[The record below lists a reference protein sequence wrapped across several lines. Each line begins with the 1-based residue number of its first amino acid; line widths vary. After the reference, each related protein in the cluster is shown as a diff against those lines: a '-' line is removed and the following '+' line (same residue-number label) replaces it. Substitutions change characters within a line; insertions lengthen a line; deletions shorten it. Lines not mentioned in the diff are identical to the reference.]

1 MRRSL
6 YLKLIG
12 GYLLF
17 GLLGFA
23 VIALF
28 SSHLTH
34 AYLVRQ
40 NAKTLYDEAVLMAD
54 SYEETGSFQTDLKTA
69 GTAAQLNLVSRF
81 IHSTIWITDD
91 KGRIV
96 LDSDNGTRNQTVISG
111 FDPAADSG
119 NYTIG
124 RYFGMFQEDM
134 LTVSAPITYRYR
146 PLGYIVIHQPMSYVM
161 ASTNEILN
169 IIYLTAGIL
178 FLLSLLI
185 LIIFTF
191 TVFRP
196 LKAVTRGAKE
206 FADGNLSYQIPLRS
220 DDEMGYLAKTLNY
233 MASEL
238 DKTEEYQKT
247 FIANVSHDFRS
258 PLTSIRG
265 YLEAIL
271 DGTIP
276 PDMTEK
282 YLKRVISEAN
292 RLHKLT
298 EGMLTLNSLDAKG
311 RMLRRSSFDI
321 NRTIK
326 DVCASNENACQQ
338 KNINFEL
345 TFAEETEPVYA
356 DYGQIQQV
364 LYNLIDNAIKFSN
377 QDGTIYISTTVRQK
391 KVYVSVKDT
400 GCGIPKGSLKK
411 IWDRFY
417 KSDSSRGKD
426 KSGTGLGLS
435 IVREIIQAHGETID
449 VISTEKIGSEFIFSL
464 PIAEQ
469 TTATGQTVPTS
480 HTT

>member
-28 SSHLTH
+28 SSRLTH
-34 AYLVRQ
+34 AYLVHQ

-54 SYEETGSFQTDLKTA
+54 AYEENGSFQTDLKTA
-69 GTAAQLNLVSRF
+69 GTAEQLQLVSRF

-96 LDSDNGTRNQTVISG
+96 LDSDGGRRNQASIEG
-111 FDPAADSG
+111 FDPAATPG

-124 RYFGMFQEDM
+124 RYYNLFPEDM
-134 LTVSAPITYRYR
+134 LTVSAPITYRYLT
-146 PLGYIVIHQPMSYVM
+146 LGYIIIHQPMSYVM

-185 LIIFTF
+185 LLIFTF

-196 LKAVTRGAKE
+196 LKAVTYGAKA
-206 FADGNLSYQIPLRS
+206 FADGNLSYQIPLRT

-238 DKTEEYQKT
+238 NKTEDYQKT

-276 PDMTEK
+276 PELTEK

-326 DVCASNENACQQ
+326 DVCASNENACLQ

-345 TFAEETEPVYA
+345 TFAEEEEPVYA

-364 LYNLIDNAIKFSN
+364 LYNLIDNAIKFSK

-391 KVYVSVKDT
+391 KVYVSVKDN
-400 GCGIPKGSLKK
+400 GCGIPKASLKK

-464 PIAEQ
+464 PMADQ
-469 TTATGQTVPTS
+469 AAAG
-480 HTT
+480 